1 MIESLL
7 IKEVKRTSVLH
18 LTVTGWGGNKYMEPN
33 VPTLDWTYNQYRK
46 LVMLGFNEEHVVL
59 RLDPILPNKVGLKI
73 AESVLSKFNDTGIKR
88 VRLSSLDMYNHVK
101 ERIKS
106 MGFNPPYESFHAPKE
121 MTDNLDSLLSWYSN
135 RYEFESCAEIGRL
148 SIPKTVGC
156 VSQRDIDII
165 KPEFDVSL
173 VGSSRQRT

>member
-1 MIESLL
+1 
-7 IKEVKRTSVLH
+7 
-18 LTVTGWGGNKYMEPN
+18 
-33 VPTLDWTYNQYRK
+33 
-46 LVMLGFNEEHVVL
+46 MLGFNEEHVVL

-121 MTDNLDSLLSWYSN
+121 MTDNLDSLLSRYSN

-173 VGSSRQRT
+173 VGSSRQRTSCLCPSNKVQIIRTKPRRCHNKCIYCYWRD